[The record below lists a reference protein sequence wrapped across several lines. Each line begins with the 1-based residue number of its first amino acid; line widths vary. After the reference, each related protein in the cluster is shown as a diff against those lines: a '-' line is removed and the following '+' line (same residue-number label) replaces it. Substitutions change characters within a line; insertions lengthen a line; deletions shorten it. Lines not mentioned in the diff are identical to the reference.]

1 MRRQR
6 LFVVFTC
13 VAIVAILASVLVT
26 ESEARKPIRKDFF
39 AVYPSAVGS
48 RLDEL
53 PSNASHCGVC
63 HFDFDGGGP
72 RNPYG
77 LAVEVARGTGMYSD
91 DTEVILAIENE
102 DSDNDGYTNLIEVT
116 DTINFT
122 NTPTFPG
129 LNQNNIS
136 SVLNVS
142 LLEINGHLTPSGS
155 TDTTPPDVTV
165 ISPNGAESFDAE
177 TIQSITWSASDAS
190 GISHVDIYMSDDNG
204 LSYKPVAKNEASDQP
219 YEWFVPNLPGTQ
231 TLIRVVAR
239 DNAGNYGFDAS
250 DAPFT
255 IVAPT
260 RGVVPTTLRD
270 VDMAGTQPFEGGI
283 LDDVDANC
291 TTCHAGYDTAVEPWH
306 QWKGSMMAQAM
317 RDPLFLALVA
327 IAEQDAPS
335 VGDMCLRCH
344 SPGGWQ
350 EGRSTDTSGGMLTA
364 KDRQGVQCD
373 FCHRAVDPDY
383 KLGISPLEDVA
394 VLDSLDVIPPA
405 YANGQFVTD
414 PNPIRR
420 GPFFDAEA
428 SHAFLESPF
437 HREADICGTCHDVSN
452 PVFVRGAS
460 PAEYVPTAFDT
471 PHPDGDPRNMFPV
484 ERTYSEWSMSE
495 YATVGVYAP
504 QFAGNKPDGIVRTCQ
519 DCHMRDVSG
528 KGCNEPGAPT
538 RPDLPLHDL
547 TGGNYFIPDILPSFF
562 PGEVDS
568 LRLLDGKLRAIEML
582 QKAAS
587 MSLSSGQY
595 GGGPAVFVA
604 IVNETGHKLPSGYP
618 EGRRIWLNV
627 KAYDEGSSLVYESGA
642 YDEPTG
648 VLTHDEDL
656 KIYHIKPGISSRLAP
671 VVGFPAGPSFHFV
684 LNDTVFFDNR
694 IPPRGFTN
702 ADFVTIQSPP
712 VDYSYADGQ
721 YSDTTTYVLP
731 AEAVFVE
738 ATLYYQSTSK
748 DFIEFLRDENVTNS
762 AGQEIYDAWVLQGR
776 AAPVAMVS
784 DTISVEAVVDVPID
798 GTPQFRNA
806 LFQNFPNPFNP
817 VTKIAYSLETRGH
830 VAIRIYDVSGSLV
843 RTLVDAIKPAG
854 PQVAVW
860 DGRNNTG
867 QAVSSGVYLV
877 EMAAANYEATRKAVL
892 LK

>member
-1 MRRQR
+1 
-6 LFVVFTC
+6 
-13 VAIVAILASVLVT
+13 
-26 ESEARKPIRKDFF
+26 
-39 AVYPSAVGS
+39 
-48 RLDEL
+48 
-53 PSNASHCGVC
+53 
-63 HFDFDGGGP
+63 
-72 RNPYG
+72 
-77 LAVEVARGTGMYSD
+77 
-91 DTEVILAIENE
+91 
-102 DSDNDGYTNLIEVT
+102 
-116 DTINFT
+116 
-122 NTPTFPG
+122 
-129 LNQNNIS
+129 
-136 SVLNVS
+136 
-142 LLEINGHLTPSGS
+142 
-155 TDTTPPDVTV
+155 
-165 ISPNGAESFDAE
+165 
-177 TIQSITWSASDAS
+177 
-190 GISHVDIYMSDDNG
+190 
-204 LSYKPVAKNEASDQP
+204 
-219 YEWFVPNLPGTQ
+219 
-231 TLIRVVAR
+231 
-239 DNAGNYGFDAS
+239 
-250 DAPFT
+250 
-255 IVAPT
+255 
-260 RGVVPTTLRD
+260 
-270 VDMAGTQPFEGGI
+270 
-283 LDDVDANC
+283 
-291 TTCHAGYDTAVEPWH
+291 
-306 QWKGSMMAQAM
+306 
-317 RDPLFLALVA
+317 
-327 IAEQDAPS
+327 
-335 VGDMCLRCH
+335 
-344 SPGGWQ
+344 
-350 EGRSTDTSGGMLTA
+350 
-364 KDRQGVQCD
+364 
-373 FCHRAVDPDY
+373 
-383 KLGISPLEDVA
+383 
-394 VLDSLDVIPPA
+394 
-405 YANGQFVTD
+405 
-414 PNPIRR
+414 
-420 GPFFDAEA
+420 
-428 SHAFLESPF
+428 
-437 HREADICGTCHDVSN
+437 
-452 PVFVRGAS
+452 
-460 PAEYVPTAFDT
+460 
-471 PHPDGDPRNMFPV
+471 
-484 ERTYSEWSMSE
+484 
-495 YATVGVYAP
+495 
-504 QFAGNKPDGIVRTCQ
+504 
-519 DCHMRDVSG
+519 
-528 KGCNEPGAPT
+528 
-538 RPDLPLHDL
+538 LPLHDL

-671 VVGFPAGPSFHFV
+671 VVGSPAGPSFHFV